1 MEMGDGGEGAYGLEE
16 VCKGRQVV
24 VEEMVVDVVN
34 EDFAWAM
41 GKVER
46 RKTRRM
52 EQGDMRES

>member
-1 MEMGDGGEGAYGLEE
+1 MVG
-16 VCKGRQVV
+16 
-24 VEEMVVDVVN
+24 EMVADVAN

-52 EQGDMRES
+52 EQGDMREE